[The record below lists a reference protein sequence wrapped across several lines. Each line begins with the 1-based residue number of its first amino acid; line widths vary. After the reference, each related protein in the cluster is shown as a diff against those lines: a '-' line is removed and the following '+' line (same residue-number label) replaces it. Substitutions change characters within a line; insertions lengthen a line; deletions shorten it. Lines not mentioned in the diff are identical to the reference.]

1 MSIKAT
7 ITALASQQAA
17 ALRGLLERAGLG
29 GAGLPAKLAQM
40 EAFGVTRPEVRQR
53 ATQRRSSWTYLLV
66 YSVGFCQRYQ

>member
-1 MSIKAT
+1 MAN
-7 ITALASQQAA
+7 TALASPQAA

-66 YSVGFCQRYQ
+66 YSATAVPVMH